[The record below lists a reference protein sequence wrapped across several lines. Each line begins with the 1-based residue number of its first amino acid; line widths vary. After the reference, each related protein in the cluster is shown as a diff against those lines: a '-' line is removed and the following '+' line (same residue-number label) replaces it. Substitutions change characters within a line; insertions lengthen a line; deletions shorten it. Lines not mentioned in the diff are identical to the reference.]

1 MNTPRPKK
9 DHPRYV
15 SDISEVLAGDTIVAP
30 FTTSK
35 GGRISDRVEVLD
47 FDPEYGILTTRGW
60 VNGNDILD
68 ILEN

>member
-30 FTTSK
+30 FATPN
-35 GGRISDRVEVLD
+35 GRSSDRVEVLD

-60 VNGNDILD
+60 VDGNDILD